1 MVVQCPSC
9 ETRYKIDDAK
19 LKEGNTKL
27 RCSNCNH
34 MFTFKK
40 ETPGATR
47 SAAPPYPP
55 PSPKPKHPEP
65 SPRNERSSIFDDD
78 DPALAQDDWPSRD
91 YRPGPGRGSNSL
103 KSESSLEKELD
114 KELFGPEE
122 DDEDLSRNRDYL
134 EKDIDEEIEDFPPAQ
149 RKKKTSPLK
158 KIMLWVGLG
167 VVIMFLGA
175 LGTFFYLT
183 GKVPGKNSPG
193 FLAKSAPSETELVK
207 NISIVDT
214 KERTMTNKV
223 VGPLFVIEGRVSNGT
238 KVSLNHIRIKGILFD
253 KSAVQ
258 VDAKEVYAGNK
269 LGDEALAS
277 MPLKDIIDTLNR
289 KEGENKVNTDVKIQ
303 ADVPFQIVFSRDITG
318 LSEYKVE
325 VISALPAGN

>member
-9 ETRYKIDDAK
+9 DTRYKIDDAK
-19 LKEGNTKL
+19 LKEGGTKL

-40 ETPGATR
+40 ETLAAAR
-47 SAAPPYPP
+47 SAAPPPPP
-55 PSPKPKHPEP
+55 PSSKSKYPEP
-65 SPRNERSSIFDDD
+65 SPRKERSSIFDDD
-78 DPALAQDDWPSRD
+78 DLALGKDDWPPRD
-91 YRPGPGRGSNSL
+91 YRPGASRGDNLS
-103 KSESSLEKELD
+103 KSESVLERELD
-114 KELFGPEE
+114 KELFGPGE
-122 DDEDLSRNRDYL
+122 DDEYLDRNRDYL
-134 EKDIDEEIEDFPPAQ
+134 EKNIDEEIDDFPPVP
-149 RKKKTSPLK
+149 RKKKTSPLR
-158 KIMLWVGLG
+158 KIMLWVGVG

-214 KERTMTNKV
+214 KERTITNKSA
-223 VGPLFVIEGRVSNGT
+223 GSLFVIEGRVSNGT
-238 KVSLNHIRIKGILFD
+238 KVSLNYIRVKGILFD

-303 ADVPFQIVFSRDITG
+303 ADIPFQIVFAKDISG
-318 LSEYKVE
+318 LSEYRVE
-325 VISALPAGN
+325 VISALPAGK

>member
-1 MVVQCPSC
+1 
-9 ETRYKIDDAK
+9 
-19 LKEGNTKL
+19 
-27 RCSNCNH
+27 
-34 MFTFKK
+34 
-40 ETPGATR
+40 
-47 SAAPPYPP
+47 
-55 PSPKPKHPEP
+55 
-65 SPRNERSSIFDDD
+65 
-78 DPALAQDDWPSRD
+78 
-91 YRPGPGRGSNSL
+91 
-103 KSESSLEKELD
+103 
-114 KELFGPEE
+114 
-122 DDEDLSRNRDYL
+122 
-134 EKDIDEEIEDFPPAQ
+134 
-149 RKKKTSPLK
+149 
-158 KIMLWVGLG
+158 
-167 VVIMFLGA
+167 MFLGA

-207 NISIVDT
+207 NISIVDNNT
-214 KERTMTNKV
+214 KERTITNKV

-238 KVSLNHIRIKGILFD
+238 KVSLSHIKIKGILFD

-289 KEGENKVNTDVKIQ
+289 KDGENKVNTDVKMQ
-303 ADVPFQIVFSRDITG
+303 ADIPFQIVFSRDING